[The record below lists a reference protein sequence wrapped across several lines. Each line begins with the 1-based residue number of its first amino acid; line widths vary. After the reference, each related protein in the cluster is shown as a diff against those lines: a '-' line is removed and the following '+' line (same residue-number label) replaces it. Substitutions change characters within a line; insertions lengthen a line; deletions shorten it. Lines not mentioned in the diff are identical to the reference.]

1 MRGVNNTLDALI
13 TPLNVSA
20 DYVDRISKGDIP
32 PKITDVYNG
41 DFNTIKENLNL
52 LIEAMHTVTAAAEE
66 IAHGNLTVRI
76 QERSDQDKL
85 MQALA
90 SMVDGSDAHHAGYQE
105 RGRRG
110 FERQPGL
117 EYGRRGI
124 VPGRQHAGGIGG
136 RGLQLHGADG
146 LQYQAERR

>member
-52 LIEAMHTVTAAAEE
+52 LIEAMHYS
-66 IAHGNLTVRI
+66 HGGGGRDRAR
-76 QERSDQDKL
+76 QSDGADSGAFRTGQ
-85 MQALA
+85 
-90 SMVDGSDAHHAGYQE
+90 VDAGAGLH
-105 RGRRG
+105 GRR
-110 FERQPGL
+110 
-117 EYGRRGI
+117 
-124 VPGRQHAGGIGG
+124 V
-136 RGLQLHGADG
+136 
-146 LQYQAERR
+146 